1 MTQITPDTE
10 ANRNI
15 HSKLFLKGQNCPKSV
30 ILIELILQTVLKMF
44 YFYFFQGDISDVTS
58 SVEVSRLREEVEVL
72 RSELHRAEI
81 ELEDRCWQAPTG
93 K

>member
-1 MTQITPDTE
+1 
-10 ANRNI
+10 
-15 HSKLFLKGQNCPKSV
+15 
-30 ILIELILQTVLKMF
+30 MF

-81 ELEDRCWQAPTG
+81 DLEDRCWQAPTG
-93 K
+93 E